1 MRARIMWAGEGWYAS
16 QVCGGG
22 WPLWEDVSV
31 SYRLNAESRE
41 EADEEARVNGLGT
54 PMFVDKEGLSQF
66 DEIVG

>member
-1 MRARIMWAGEGWYAS
+1 
-16 QVCGGG
+16 
-22 WPLWEDVSV
+22 V